1 VVAYPGEWSAE
12 YVELG
17 VEDLSL
23 TRWYYRQTLDGT
35 NVNLLSHFFN
45 KAYILVAFH
54 FSTAMA
60 VFLF

>member
-1 VVAYPGEWSAE
+1 MVAYPGEWSAE

-45 KAYILVAFH
+45 KA
-54 FSTAMA
+54 
-60 VFLF
+60 